1 MHFSWA
7 VLQPY
12 LGLSSLSFFF
22 FFFFFLGGG
31 GGGGASNKTK
41 KFKIDRLFLRFQNE
55 GKKSIA
61 SSHLN
66 NFCFPLGRKR
76 KSDRKRYHSLGAC
89 AFSRQ
94 IREMLAR
101 DMKWIPTPGRNRFQ
115 KPPFPSIHTS
125 TAKRPRFQKSALWRA
140 FVKRSVVTVLTGYV
154 WTVGKPGGK
163 NHLRLQTN
171 TRTCHGV
178 V

>member
-22 FFFFFLGGG
+22 FFFFFWGG
-31 GGGGASNKTK
+31 GGGGASNKK
-41 KFKIDRLFLRFQNE
+41 KNFKIDRLFLRFQNE

-61 SSHLN
+61 STHLN

-76 KSDRKRYHSLGAC
+76 KSDTKRYHSLGAC

-101 DMKWIPTPGRNRFQ
+101 DMKWILTPGRNRFQ
-115 KPPFPSIHTS
+115 NLLFHQS
-125 TAKRPRFQKSALWRA
+125 TRVQQNGRVFKTLHS
-140 FVKRSVVTVLTGYV
+140 GE
-154 WTVGKPGGK
+154 
-163 NHLRLQTN
+163 HL
-171 TRTCHGV
+171 
-178 V
+178 